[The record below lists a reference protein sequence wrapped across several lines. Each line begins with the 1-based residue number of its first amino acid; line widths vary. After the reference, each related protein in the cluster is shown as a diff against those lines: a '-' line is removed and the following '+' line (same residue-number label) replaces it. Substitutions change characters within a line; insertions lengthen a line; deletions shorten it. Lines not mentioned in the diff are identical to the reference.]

1 MDTEKELMEQLHKL
15 QEQNKELLAG
25 ANVLNARNRELV
37 KFVKD
42 VLKDTFNNEI
52 GRVDFEKER
61 VAKTNKVIAESYKT
75 FSGQIHRFSEVAKN
89 IRGDKSPE
97 ITHMV
102 WDKLKEFVSEQSKDA
117 AKEGQKAIA
126 RGVKKAN
133 KQIKEAEEMY
143 KELNEKFET
152 VNS

>member
-1 MDTEKELMEQLHKL
+1 MDTEKQLMEQLQQL

-37 KFVKD
+37 KFIKD
-42 VLKDTFNNEI
+42 ILKDIFNNEI
-52 GRVDFEKER
+52 GHVDFERER
-61 VAKTNKVIAESYKT
+61 VAKTNKVIAETYKT
-75 FSGQIHRFSEVAKN
+75 FSGQIHRFSELVEN
-89 IRGDKSPE
+89 MPGDKSLE
-97 ITHMV
+97 TTHMI

-117 AKEGQKAIA
+117 AKEGQKATA

-143 KELNEKFET
+143 KELTEKFEK
-152 VNS
+152 VNN